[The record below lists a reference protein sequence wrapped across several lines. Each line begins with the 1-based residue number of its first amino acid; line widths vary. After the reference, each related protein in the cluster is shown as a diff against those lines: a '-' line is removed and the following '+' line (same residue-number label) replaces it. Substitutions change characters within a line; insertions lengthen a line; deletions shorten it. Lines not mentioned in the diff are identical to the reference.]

1 MSKVFERIIYKQ
13 INTYIEDKLSK
24 YLTGFRKSHA
34 TQHLLVT
41 IHEKWKKAV
50 DNSALF
56 LDLSKA
62 FDTSNH
68 DLLLAKL
75 KAYGFSPNA
84 LKLMHSYLNNREQQ
98 VQINN
103 KFSSESS
110 VIAGVPQGSIVLNDL
125 VFFIQYC
132 TLSNYAD
139 DNNLLSMGK
148 NKDQVKTFLSSD
160 FKIINNWFYE
170 NFMVS
175 NPEKSHFMC
184 VGQKIDDA
192 ETLNFNNFVMKNSKE
207 VEILGITLDRNMN
220 FHTHIKNI
228 CRKVGQKLSAML
240 RISPYLDQSKKKVL
254 LYKSMIK
261 SQFNYCPL
269 VWMVCSRQ
277 SNNLINKVH
286 ERGLRLTC
294 RDETKD
300 FQQILREQNEITIH
314 QRNLQVLMTEVYKIV
329 NSIAPP
335 IMNPI
340 FQFRYNTN
348 NIRNFQEIYTENR
361 KTV

>member
-1 MSKVFERIIYKQ
+1 
-13 INTYIEDKLSK
+13 
-24 YLTGFRKSHA
+24 
-34 TQHLLVT
+34 
-41 IHEKWKKAV
+41 
-50 DNSALF
+50 
-56 LDLSKA
+56 
-62 FDTSNH
+62 
-68 DLLLAKL
+68 
-75 KAYGFSPNA
+75 
-84 LKLMHSYLNNREQQ
+84 MHSYLNNRKQQ

-103 KFSSESS
+103 KFSSEST
-110 VIAGVPQGSIVLNDL
+110 VIAGVPQGSIDGPLLFNLFINDL

-139 DNNLLSMGK
+139 DNNLFSMGK

-170 NFMVS
+170 NFMVL

-184 VGQKIDDA
+184 IGQKIDDA
-192 ETLNFNNFVMKNSKE
+192 ETLNFNNFVIKNSKE

-228 CRKVGQKLSAML
+228 CRKAGQKLSALL
-240 RISPYLDQSKKKVL
+240 RISPYLDQRKKVL

-269 VWMVCSRQ
+269 VWMFCSRQ

-286 ERGLRLTC
+286 ERGLRLTY

-300 FQQILREQNEITIH
+300 FQQILRELNEITIH
-314 QRNLQVLMTEVYKIV
+314 QRNLQVLMTKVYKVV
-329 NSIAPP
+329 NGIAPP
-335 IMNPI
+335 IMNSL
-340 FQFRYNTN
+340 FQLRCNTN
-348 NIRNFQEIYTENR
+348 NIRNLRKQCFSVRFCDNSLLVIIIRLQLFHKQKCTQANCFTSKGFSNDRKILMLLLSVLFHLQNR
-361 KTV
+361 VSVF